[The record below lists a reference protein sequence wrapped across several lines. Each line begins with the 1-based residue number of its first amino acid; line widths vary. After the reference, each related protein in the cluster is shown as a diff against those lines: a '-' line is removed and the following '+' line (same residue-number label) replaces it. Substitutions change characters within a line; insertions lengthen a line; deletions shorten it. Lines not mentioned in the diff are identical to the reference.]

1 MLNVAGRP
9 FRKAFAAN
17 KIATEFTAKVP
28 TITKP
33 VNDGIFDLT
42 ADGIIYPWNLKILP
56 YGLGSANDVFSLRI
70 WGWSRIGGGRPPNTL
85 WVPAMI
91 GEFVCTLGA
100 TTGVAGSPVL
110 NTELFCDTIAPVAL
124 MVSDYKI
131 GAGTSVDSECRIFTP
146 ANDTPAHLIIPVDG
160 WEMIEFDGDQ
170 TTNTPE
176 MNALISLLGPG

>member
-1 MLNVAGRP
+1 MHSVAGRT

-17 KIATEFTAKVP
+17 KVATAFTAKVP
-28 TITKP
+28 TVTKP
-33 VNDGIFDLT
+33 INDGIIDLNK
-42 ADGIIYPWNLKILP
+42 DGIIYPWNLKILP
-56 YGLGSANDVFSLRI
+56 YGLGSANDVYSLRM
-70 WGWSRIGGGRPPNTL
+70 WGWSRIHASDPLKTL

-91 GEFVCTLGA
+91 GEWVCTLGA

-131 GAGTSVDSECRIFTP
+131 GAGTSVHSEMRLFTP
-146 ANDTPAHLIIPVDG
+146 ANDTPAHIVMPVDG

-176 MNALISLLGPG
+176 MNALIALLGPG